1 MVLPQTAVPSS
12 AIRQIEVHAEAV
24 VGNKTAKLMRA
35 AAKTIKNCLISNT
48 KHPSCGRQWMSGISV
63 D

>member
-12 AIRQIEVHAEAV
+12 AIRQIEVQAKAA
-24 VGNKTAKLMRA
+24 VGNKMVKLITAN
-35 AAKTIKNCLISNT
+35 AKTIKKCLISNT